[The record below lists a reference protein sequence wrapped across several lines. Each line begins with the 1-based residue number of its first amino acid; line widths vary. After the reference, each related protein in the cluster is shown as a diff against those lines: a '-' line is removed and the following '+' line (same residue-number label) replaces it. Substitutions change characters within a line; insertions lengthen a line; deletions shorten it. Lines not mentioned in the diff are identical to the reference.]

1 MSEQANNKGERDYQD
16 RDIRLGPI
24 LKFGAGAAVFTAL
37 VFAGMWRLFD
47 DLSYHS
53 EQRDAA
59 AATRFSAATNAPPA
73 PLLQVNEKRTLQE
86 QQAFER
92 EQLSTYAWL
101 DKPAGVVR
109 LPVARAMDLVAE
121 RGLPAR
127 PAGAGK

>member
-1 MSEQANNKGERDYQD
+1 MSEQPKKEGERDYQD

-24 LKFGAGAAVFTAL
+24 LKFAAGAAVFTAL

-86 QQAFER
+86 QKDFER
-92 EQLSTYAWL
+92 GQLTTYAWI

-109 LPVARAMDLVAE
+109 LPVERAMALVVE
-121 RGLPAR
+121 RGLPVR